1 MFDANYKGG
10 GRREEEEEEEVMI
23 DADYMPALTK
33 VQYGSLVDYKEDMK
47 QVGSI
52 QRHLQWRQ
60 LKPAINGKPMAS

>member
-1 MFDANYKGG
+1 
-10 GRREEEEEEEVMI
+10 MI

-52 QRHLQWRQ
+52 QRHLQRRQ